1 MGIPDHLTCLL
12 RNLYASQEATV
23 RTRHGTMDWFKIG
36 KGVHQGYTLSPCLL
50 TCRVHHTKCWAGW
63 IISWN
68 QDCWEKYQ
76 QPQICRWYHSYG
88 REWRGTEEH
97 HVEDERGEWKSWLKT
112 QHSKNKDHGT
122 QSHHFMANRWGN
134 NGNSDRF
141 YFLGF
146 QNLCRMWLQPWNSK
160 TLAPWK
166 KSYDK
171 SRQHIKK

>member
-1 MGIPDHLTCLL
+1 
-12 RNLYASQEATV
+12 
-23 RTRHGTMDWFKIG
+23 MDWFKIG

-97 HVEDERGEWKSWLKT
+97 HVEDERGEWKSWLKSQQT
-112 QHSKNKDHGT
+112 FKKWRSWHLVPSLHGKQMGKKWKWWQILLYSAPKSLQMVTSAPKLKDAC
-122 QSHHFMANRWGN
+122 FWR
-134 NGNSDRF
+134 
-141 YFLGF
+141 
-146 QNLCRMWLQPWNSK
+146 
-160 TLAPWK
+160 

-171 SRQHIKK
+171 LRQCIKKQRHHFANKGPYSQSYGFSYCFLWLPS